1 MTVKDIYLSLSD
13 MVPAELSCE
22 WDNDGIM
29 ASYDTDR
36 EVMSVLVTLDITEE
50 AVKYAIDE
58 GFDLIVSHHPL
69 VFRPL
74 GAVTDESHIAKKAM
88 KLIRYNISAISLH
101 TRLDRVVGGVNDKL
115 AETLGLKRV
124 EPFGY
129 DSLGRIGDLVMPM
142 SCEDFALFVK
152 DALGSDTVR
161 ISGDKTVSRVALV
174 GGDGKEYVKAA
185 IDAGADTY
193 LSGRIGYNV
202 MMEASE
208 MGINLVEAGHY
219 FTEQPVTEVLYA
231 LLKDL
236 DDDLV
241 VEIFESNLIK
251 CY

>member
-1 MTVKDIYLSLSD
+1 MTVKDIYLSLCD
-13 MVPAELSCE
+13 IVPSELSCE

-29 ASYDTDR
+29 ASFDTER

-74 GAVTDESHIAKKAM
+74 GSISDESHIAKKAM
-88 KLIRYNISAISLH
+88 TLVRNNISAISLH
-101 TRLDRVVGGVNDKL
+101 TRLDRVEGGVNDKL
-115 AETLGLKRV
+115 AETLGLKKV
-124 EPFGY
+124 EPFGA

-142 SCEDFALFVK
+142 SPEDFAMFVK
-152 DALGSDTVR
+152 DALGSDFVR
-161 ISGDKTVSRVALV
+161 ISGNKTVSRVALV
-174 GGDGKEYVKAA
+174 GGDGKDYVKAA
-185 IDAGADTY
+185 KAVGADTY

-202 MMEASE
+202 MMEAGE

-236 DDDLV
+236 DDNLV
-241 VEIFESNLIK
+241 IEIFESNLIK
-251 CY
+251 SY